1 MVDKF
6 GGIGRKYRGPPGPPG
21 KDAVNL
27 LNWYPISVL
36 RMFRENEECTFYF
49 NTAEDGIL
57 YDKDQK
63 PIGLKDRFGE
73 FRDEVTNAICLQN
86 FLKPVKLKG
95 KYYGIPLKNSL
106 YKLSGMIAGIIPPSI
121 MMVAFTF
128 KVSAPLSNEDDY
140 IFTDPYGC
148 RGVTIS
154 KKSLNILGS
163 KHRLDLDYYAKEE
176 WNTMIIQYSRITH
189 AGDNQCF
196 FVLNGLKGQ
205 FRPRVYDPPKSDHD
219 LYIGGH
225 PEKRNFANIVLA
237 NFEVYGK
244 VFDSTKP
251 VPDPIQ
257 YVVPDEILQVIQT
270 DMEGR
275 TF

>member
-86 FLKPVKLKG
+86 FLKPVKLKD
-95 KYYGIPLKNSL
+95 KFYGIPLKNSL
-106 YKLSGMIAGIIPPSI
+106 YKLSGMIAGIIPRSI

-128 KVSAPLSNEDDY
+128 KVSAPLSDEDNY
-140 IFTDPYGC
+140 IFTDQYGF

-154 KKSLNILGS
+154 KKWLNILGS
-163 KHRLDLDYYAKEE
+163 EHRLDLDYYAKEE
-176 WNTMIIQYSRITH
+176 WNTIIIQYSRITH
-189 AGDNQCF
+189 AGDDQCF
-196 FVLNGLKGQ
+196 FVLNERKGQ

-244 VFDSTKP
+244 VFDPTKP

-270 DMEGR
+270 DIEGR

>member
-1 MVDKF
+1 MDKF
-6 GGIGRKYRGPPGPPG
+6 GYIRGRQGPRGRPG

-27 LNWYPISVL
+27 SNWYPTSVL

-57 YDKDQK
+57 YDKDKK

-73 FRDEVTNAICLQN
+73 FRDEATNAICLQN
-86 FLKPVKLKG
+86 FLKPVNLKG
-95 KYYGIPLKNSL
+95 GYYGIPLKNSL
-106 YKLSGMIAGIIPPSI
+106 YKLSGMTTGITEFSM
-121 MMVAFTF
+121 MMVAFSF
-128 KVSAPLSNEDDY
+128 KVSAPWSDEDNY
-140 IFTDPYGC
+140 IFTDPYGY

-163 KHRLDLDYYAKEE
+163 EHRLDLDYYAKGE
-176 WNTMIIQYSRITH
+176 WNTMIIQYSRVTE
-189 AGDNQCF
+189 AGDDQCF
-196 FVLNGLKGQ
+196 FVLNGRKGS
-205 FRPRVYDPPKSDHD
+205 FRPRVYDPPEMDD

-237 NFEVYGK
+237 SFEVYGK
-244 VFDSTKP
+244 VFDPTEP
-251 VPDPIQ
+251 VPNPIQ
-257 YVVPDEILQVIQT
+257 YVVPDDILQVIQT

-275 TF
+275 TS

>member
-1 MVDKF
+1 MDKF
-6 GGIGRKYRGPPGPPG
+6 GYIRGRRGPPGRPG

-27 LNWYPISVL
+27 LNWYPTSVL

-86 FLKPVKLKG
+86 FLKPVKLKD
-95 KYYGIPLKNSL
+95 KFYGIPLKNSL
-106 YKLSGMIAGIIPPSI
+106 YKLSGMIAGIIPSSM
-121 MMVAFTF
+121 MMVAFSF
-128 KVSAPLSNEDDY
+128 KVSAPLSDEDNY
-140 IFTDPYGC
+140 IFTDQYSF

-163 KHRLDLDYYAKEE
+163 EHRLDLEYYPKGE
-176 WNTMIIQYSRITH
+176 WNTMIIQYSRVTE
-189 AGDNQCF
+189 AGDDQCF
-196 FVLNGLKGQ
+196 FVLNGRKGS
-205 FRPRVYDPPKSDHD
+205 FRPRVYDTPEMDD

-237 NFEVYGK
+237 SFEVYGK
-244 VFDSTKP
+244 EFEST
-251 VPDPIQ
+251 PDPIQ
-257 YVVPDEILQVIQT
+257 YVVPDEIIQLIQN
-270 DMEGR
+270 DMYA
-275 TF
+275 

>member
-6 GGIGRKYRGPPGPPG
+6 GGLRRKYRRPPRPPG

-27 LNWYPISVL
+27 LNCYPFSVL

-95 KYYGIPLKNSL
+95 RYYGIPLKNSL
-106 YKLSGMIAGIIPPSI
+106 YKLSGMIAGIIPRSI

-163 KHRLDLDYYAKEE
+163 KHRLDLDYYAKERSHQRSYLP
-176 WNTMIIQYSRITH
+176 NGFLLIDPVIFCDTMGSLLL
-189 AGDNQCF
+189 
-196 FVLNGLKGQ
+196 V
-205 FRPRVYDPPKSDHD
+205 
-219 LYIGGH
+219 
-225 PEKRNFANIVLA
+225 NIVA
-237 NFEVYGK
+237 NC
-244 VFDSTKP
+244 DLCTNM
-251 VPDPIQ
+251 Q
-257 YVVPDEILQVIQT
+257 YNV
-270 DMEGR
+270 M
-275 TF
+275 